1 MVSRGWSFVDQRFFS
16 LQSVGFFISVKSAS
30 IPKSI
35 FASESF
41 IESAESSQSEWKNLK
56 GGMDPTPSYNET
68 CSTRKSLKQK
78 PQQPVT
84 DHGAVRSAQV
94 AEEQAPGMA
103 SSHST
108 SLVSSVAQR
117 APSGSSAVFE
127 EKNEP
132 LGMQD
137 TLSHHL
143 LHCCS
148 CCAGAG
154 ETPSA
159 LVALGAARLRDV
171 PAIEEHSVEEQ
182 AHDFF

>member
-117 APSGSSAVFE
+117 APCVSSAVFE
-127 EKNEP
+127 EKMN
-132 LGMQD
+132 
-137 TLSHHL
+137 HL
-143 LHCCS
+143 ACKIHW
-148 CCAGAG
+148 
-154 ETPSA
+154 
-159 LVALGAARLRDV
+159 
-171 PAIEEHSVEEQ
+171 AIICYIVVHVVLEQ
-182 AHDFF
+182 ARPLQHWLR